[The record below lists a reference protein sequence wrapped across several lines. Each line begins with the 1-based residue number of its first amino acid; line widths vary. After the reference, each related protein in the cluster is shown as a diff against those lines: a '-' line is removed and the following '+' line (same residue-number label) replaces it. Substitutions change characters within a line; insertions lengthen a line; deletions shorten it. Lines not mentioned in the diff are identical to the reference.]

1 MKIFHLAPNHFCSI
15 ILCKSLHSVCENI
28 LEKNIL
34 INFIGNTIF
43 PKHNYQLSIIIDLKH
58 ERDLL
63 SLSVFNHWHWFNN
76 YGFNDSSSTT
86 SKIIIAIAIIIIFKL
101 PSVKASHHRLQE
113 IIRAERQRGQNNLNQ
128 SPDFCQSWW
137 CWWWWWWWRWWRWFW
152 WWCWWWCSVM

>member
-1 MKIFHLAPNHFCSI
+1 MFHLAPNHLCSI
-15 ILCKSLHSVCENI
+15 ILCKSALCVRKHTW
-28 LEKNIL
+28 EKHIDQ
-34 INFIGNTIF
+34 FYW
-43 PKHNYQLSIIIDLKH
+43 KHHLSQTQLSIVNH
-58 ERDLL
+58 YWSETWAG
-63 SLSVFNHWHWFNN
+63 LSVFNHWHWFNN

-137 CWWWWWWWRWWRWFW
+137 CWWWWWWWQWWRWFW
-152 WWCWWWCSVM
+152 WWCWWWCSLM